1 MLYQGDNVE
10 EHLIEH
16 ARSLLNQTVG
26 RSCVHLHL
34 SKLNPNNRQS
44 YHLRIALNMLIDS
57 IKSYDGEL
65 FLLDNADVVFLCK
78 GATSHQL
85 HEITHKVRYFFS
97 GNPLFAGLEDV
108 PDGDNDPFFSQ
119 YDLSV
124 QSRELLGACE
134 QLLSDKL
141 QRQTQNWSANETLP
155 NDMAPLD
162 PARLARLRE
171 GLSHTDVSGFL
182 RRQAVCH
189 IEGDEP
195 PNALFYELYVRI
207 ADLQRATLPD
217 VDLLAN
223 RWLFLHLTEVLD
235 DRVLTLLTKYTD
247 EYVSGAISVNFNLD
261 TIFLPKFLALTNRL
275 DRTTRMRIGLEF
287 QLIDVI
293 TKLDGFRFARTFL
306 KENGFIVT
314 LDGVNHSVLPDLTGV
329 DFGADLI
336 KVNWDQRAFDGT
348 PARDKEIILSAVD
361 KLGAER
367 LVFTHCSNQAVIE
380 YGRSLGVSMFQG
392 RYVDGIVNPN
402 SRRIN

>member
-1 MLYQGDNVE
+1 M
-10 EHLIEH
+10 
-16 ARSLLNQTVG
+16 
-26 RSCVHLHL
+26 
-34 SKLNPNNRQS
+34 
-44 YHLRIALNMLIDS
+44 
-57 IKSYDGEL
+57 
-65 FLLDNADVVFLCK
+65 
-78 GATSHQL
+78 
-85 HEITHKVRYFFS
+85 RYFFS
-97 GNPLFAGLEDV
+97 GDPLFAGLEDV

-155 NDMAPLD
+155 KDMAPLD

-182 RRQAVCH
+182 RRQPVCH

-293 TKLDGFRFARTFL
+293 TNLDGFRFARTFL

-314 LDGVNHSVLPDLTGV
+314 LDGVNHSMLPDLTGV

-348 PARDKEIILSAVD
+348 PARDKELILSAVD

>member
-97 GNPLFAGLEDV
+97 GDPLFAGLEDV

-155 NDMAPLD
+155 KDMAPLD
-162 PARLARLRE
+162 RPAWPACARGSRDRVPARGVRALRSTRLPA
-171 GLSHTDVSGFL
+171 G
-182 RRQAVCH
+182 
-189 IEGDEP
+189 
-195 PNALFYELYVRI
+195 
-207 ADLQRATLPD
+207 RAGTFRLP
-217 VDLLAN
+217 
-223 RWLFLHLTEVLD
+223 RW
-235 DRVLTLLTKYTD
+235 
-247 EYVSGAISVNFNLD
+247 A
-261 TIFLPKFLALTNRL
+261 A
-275 DRTTRMRIGLEF
+275 
-287 QLIDVI
+287 
-293 TKLDGFRFARTFL
+293 
-306 KENGFIVT
+306 
-314 LDGVNHSVLPDLTGV
+314 
-329 DFGADLI
+329 
-336 KVNWDQRAFDGT
+336 
-348 PARDKEIILSAVD
+348 
-361 KLGAER
+361 
-367 LVFTHCSNQAVIE
+367 
-380 YGRSLGVSMFQG
+380 
-392 RYVDGIVNPN
+392 
-402 SRRIN
+402 

>member
-97 GNPLFAGLEDV
+97 GDPLFAGLEDV

-155 NDMAPLD
+155 KDMAPLD

-171 GLSHTDVSGFL
+171 GLSRSCPGAWCKSV
-182 RRQAVCH
+182 
-189 IEGDEP
+189 
-195 PNALFYELYVRI
+195 ALY
-207 ADLQRATLPD
+207 AAP
-217 VDLLAN
+217 
-223 RWLFLHLTEVLD
+223 
-235 DRVLTLLTKYTD
+235 
-247 EYVSGAISVNFNLD
+247 G
-261 TIFLPKFLALTNRL
+261 
-275 DRTTRMRIGLEF
+275 G
-287 QLIDVI
+287 
-293 TKLDGFRFARTFL
+293 
-306 KENGFIVT
+306 
-314 LDGVNHSVLPDLTGV
+314 
-329 DFGADLI
+329 
-336 KVNWDQRAFDGT
+336 
-348 PARDKEIILSAVD
+348 
-361 KLGAER
+361 
-367 LVFTHCSNQAVIE
+367 
-380 YGRSLGVSMFQG
+380 
-392 RYVDGIVNPN
+392 
-402 SRRIN
+402 

>member
-1 MLYQGDNVE
+1 M
-10 EHLIEH
+10 
-16 ARSLLNQTVG
+16 
-26 RSCVHLHL
+26 
-34 SKLNPNNRQS
+34 
-44 YHLRIALNMLIDS
+44 
-57 IKSYDGEL
+57 
-65 FLLDNADVVFLCK
+65 
-78 GATSHQL
+78 
-85 HEITHKVRYFFS
+85 
-97 GNPLFAGLEDV
+97 
-108 PDGDNDPFFSQ
+108 
-119 YDLSV
+119 
-124 QSRELLGACE
+124 
-134 QLLSDKL
+134 
-141 QRQTQNWSANETLP
+141 
-155 NDMAPLD
+155 
-162 PARLARLRE
+162 
-171 GLSHTDVSGFL
+171 
-182 RRQAVCH
+182 
-189 IEGDEP
+189 
-195 PNALFYELYVRI
+195 
-207 ADLQRATLPD
+207 QRATLPD

-293 TKLDGFRFARTFL
+293 TNLDGFRFARTFL